1 MKSREEIEQEI
12 ERLKPFAD
20 EYNADME
27 DNDCTWAA
35 AATDTLRWVLGY
47 GEPIS
52 SSFTKG

>member
-52 SSFTKG
+52 SSLHK